1 MTHLHD
7 QILPTGTQL
16 GVYEIRGILKVGAFD
31 ITYQAWNHHL
41 KERIDIQEYFPHD
54 LAVRASDGL
63 GVEPKSPEDKD
74 TFSYG
79 LKAFLD
85 QAESLSKIEHPNIVA
100 IENVLQLNGTVYLV
114 KAHPEG
120 ASLLRVAQPPATLA
134 EIELRF
140 ILTSVLNTL
149 QKVHEA
155 KLIHGGIQ
163 PTTIILGK
171 NGEPLLTDFAAAR
184 LAMAARMFQLDSE
197 LAMGYA
203 PAEQYEQRYEPSPA
217 SDFYALGATIYYCMT
232 QQQPVAP
239 HDRIVAIS
247 KGEPDPMVLP
257 SESGGTPYSAE
268 WLQAID
274 WMLRPSY
281 NDRPQSAAEIL
292 TLLKS
297 GPQPEEGKS
306 AASEQKAQDEK
317 QGEPVTGF
325 AVGVGVMFGIIT
337 IISIGLWLGEKTP
350 ESMEDQQERM
360 AAYPSSEHNADSSD
374 QPLASLATPEDSS
387 ASLAMAESSQP
398 AADLPVDSA
407 PAPASTPAPDLA
419 PEDVTIAPDLESD
432 KEQPLVASDAP
443 LPQPKHQPAPDKTFD
458 DVLIKSHLAAAE
470 KAMRAVRFTTPKRD
484 NAFKYY
490 QMVLAIDPDNAD
502 AHAGLQRIVG
512 RYIQFIDKA
521 RIDGRLD
528 EAKLYLE
535 RAESVLPGDAR
546 LPEIR
551 SELVVDAEE

>member
-16 GVYEIRGILKVGAFD
+16 GVYEIKGVLKVGAFD
-31 ITYQAWNHHL
+31 ITYHAWNHHL

-63 GVEPKSPEDKD
+63 SVEPKSPEDAD

-85 QAESLSKIEHPNIVA
+85 QAESLAKIEHPNIVA
-100 IENVLQLNGTVYLV
+100 IENVLQLNGTAYLV

-120 ASLLRVAQPPATLA
+120 ASLLRVAQPPAILA
-134 EIELRF
+134 ETELRF
-140 ILTSVLNTL
+140 ILTSVLTTL

-163 PTTIILGK
+163 PATIILGK

-203 PAEQYEQRYEPSPA
+203 PAEQYEQRYEPGPA

-232 QQQPVAP
+232 QQQPVSP
-239 HDRIVAIS
+239 HDRVVAIS
-247 KGEPDPMVLP
+247 KGEPDPLVLP
-257 SESGGTPYSAE
+257 VESGGIPYSTE
-268 WLQAID
+268 WLQAIE
-274 WMLRPSY
+274 WMLRPNY
-281 NDRPQSAAEIL
+281 HDRPQSAAEIL
-292 TLLKS
+292 ALLKS

-306 AASEQKAQDEK
+306 AASGQTALDEK
-317 QGEPVTGF
+317 QGEPVKAY
-325 AVGVGVMFGIIT
+325 AVGAGVIFGIIA
-337 IISIGLWLGEKTP
+337 IISFGLWLGEKTP
-350 ESMEDQQERM
+350 ESMEDQQERV
-360 AAYPSSEHNADSSD
+360 AAHPSSEHGTGIGD
-374 QPLASLATPEDSS
+374 QPLTSIAAPEDES
-387 ASLAMAESSQP
+387 ASLALAESSP
-398 AADLPVDSA
+398 SAADLPVESA
-407 PAPASTPAPDLA
+407 PASGLV
-419 PEDVTIAPDLESD
+419 PEDATITPDLESV
-432 KEQPLVASDAP
+432 KEQPLVASDTP
-443 LPQPKHQPAPDKTFD
+443 PPQLQHQPVPDKAFD

-490 QMVLAIDPDNAD
+490 QMVLAIDPHNAD
-502 AHAGLQRIVG
+502 AHAGLQRIVD
-512 RYIQFIDKA
+512 RYIEFIAKA
-521 RIDGRLD
+521 KIDDRLD

-535 RAESVLPGDAR
+535 RAESVLPDDAR

-551 SELVVDAEE
+551 SELVGAEE